1 MTLVGTRIPLTA
13 PSPAAAWYPDPSQR
27 HDERYWDG
35 DIWTAHV
42 RSAPRLGA
50 MRLGAGSLDAER
62 ILFDRDVPLG
72 PIKRRRLKLRPD
84 LLQWGSLSVPL
95 DRIHAVAHWAEVDQS
110 GRNAKWDRLSYLLW
124 GKHST
129 VRMVLSATHYDGKA
143 RSAQEE
149 GFTAAVNLARQVIE
163 PRLIR
168 ESVDRLEHGVP
179 IRIGRLRLTSSGVV
193 MGRLSAG
200 RRATTSFRWT
210 DITDIGDD
218 DAAVLAQAGGGRQ
231 IPRQDPSERNVVL
244 LPQLLL
250 AAREH
255 FA

>member
-1 MTLVGTRIPLTA
+1 M
-13 PSPAAAWYPDPSQR
+13 
-27 HDERYWDG
+27 
-35 DIWTAHV
+35 
-42 RSAPRLGA
+42 
-50 MRLGAGSLDAER
+50 
-62 ILFDRDVPLG
+62 
-72 PIKRRRLKLRPD
+72 
-84 LLQWGSLSVPL
+84 
-95 DRIHAVAHWAEVDQS
+95 DQS

-129 VRMVLSATHYDGKA
+129 VRIVLSATHYDGKA

-168 ESVDRLEHGVP
+168 ETVDRLEHGVP

-218 DAAVLAQAGGGRQ
+218 DAAVLAQAGPGRQ

-244 LPQLLL
+244 LPQLLQ